1 MASLR
6 LCSERARA
14 EQTPAAPPLDRQPR
28 NESFQF
34 QPWAVSA
41 RPVPMGVCVPPA
53 PTEAAKKP
61 HKGMRLFR
69 QKICQRKI
77 VCIPKRS
84 ATYTLLKGVFTSD
97 APVTRL
103 SKTMTRRRVAMTYR
117 TED

>member
-6 LCSERARA
+6 LCSERAKA

-34 QPWAVSA
+34 HLGLFLIDQS
-41 RPVPMGVCVPPA
+41 RLGVCVPPA

-69 QKICQRKI
+69 QKICQRK
-77 VCIPKRS
+77 
-84 ATYTLLKGVFTSD
+84 
-97 APVTRL
+97 
-103 SKTMTRRRVAMTYR
+103 
-117 TED
+117 